1 MLMCSA
7 ETALH
12 TVKRSKARLKDC
24 VQGLE
29 VLSAST
35 EDQFLDIG
43 NRLTAFY
50 EGAAKVSGLSKTI
63 ADFLSG
69 GDIAGTIQKLTALME
84 GFGVQMKHFESI
96 IGESIIKLDS
106 ISERIEDAEWHL
118 EDMDRATRMLG
129 GLGFSTGLQNAILK
143 RPVEGIRVLGED
155 VKKLASDITR
165 KSGHIVRDTKSLV
178 EVINDSRS
186 KIRELSSIQQ
196 KKAAKILRSTTSN
209 IASLNEKYGLSAK
222 AAEKISSCS
231 DEISQ
236 CIREIVTFIQF
247 HDIMRQ
253 RFESSR
259 SFFNRMV
266 EDLEA
271 ETGEGDLHWTVNRLA
286 EFCVEAGALLQSTRT
301 DFISVVMTVIEN
313 LRVLSTGVKGL
324 LSEVRHLVSVGD
336 SMEGSFL
343 AKIDES
349 LSSVTMTISTLSE
362 SGMLKG
368 QLSDATTVAVKT
380 VGEMSGV
387 TRAIEYIGDEVEL
400 IALNAAVKADQM
412 GEEGRAIGIV
422 ADEIQR
428 ISAKAQL
435 HTSSIAAILK
445 DVGAYAEDLSIDV
458 GAGENVYTLKVAEL
472 SEKLSA
478 SVGYLR
484 DLNSKLIS
492 TIREVEE
499 TGKGLVSEVDG
510 VIGNIGIHKD
520 VDLVVGEVLSN
531 LREVFAE
538 AGRTLADRT
547 EPGDAHLSLSNDAYY
562 LMLEAAVKQ
571 LQSDGRT
578 GTVGGRSEDLGDNIE
593 FFS

>member
-1 MLMCSA
+1 M
-7 ETALH
+7 
-12 TVKRSKARLKDC
+12 
-24 VQGLE
+24 
-29 VLSAST
+29 LSAST

-43 NRLTAFY
+43 NRLSAFY
-50 EGAAKVSGLSKTI
+50 EGASKVSGLSRSI
-63 ADFLSG
+63 AGYLSG
-69 GDIAGTIQKLTALME
+69 GDIAGTIEKLTSLME
-84 GFGVQMKHFESI
+84 GFGVQMKHFDSI
-96 IGESIIKLDS
+96 IGDSIVKLNN
-106 ISERIEDAEWHL
+106 ISERIEDVEWHL
-118 EDMDRATRMLG
+118 EDMDRITRKLG

-155 VKKLASDITR
+155 VKKLASDITE
-165 KSGHIVRDTKSLV
+165 KSGHIVQDTKSLV
-178 EVINDSRS
+178 EIINDSRS

-196 KKAAKILRSTTSN
+196 KKAAKILRSSTSN
-209 IASLNEKYGLSAK
+209 IASLNEKYGLSSG

-231 DEISQ
+231 DELSQ

-253 RFESSR
+253 RFEGSR
-259 SFFNRMV
+259 SFFNSL
-266 EDLEA
+266 LEELDTEPA
-271 ETGEGDLHWTVNRLA
+271 DGDLSRTVSRLL
-286 EFCVEAGALLQSTRT
+286 EFSVEAGAILQNTRT

-313 LRVLSTGVKGL
+313 LRVLATGVNDL
-324 LSEVRHLVSVGD
+324 LREVRQLVSVGD

-349 LSSVTMTISTLSE
+349 LSSVTTTISTLSE

-368 QLSDATTVAVKT
+368 QLSGATTVAVKT
-380 VGEMSGV
+380 VSDMSGF

-400 IALNAAVKADQM
+400 IALNAAVKADQI

-445 DVGAYAEDLSIDV
+445 DVGAYAEELSLEV
-458 GAGENVYTLKVAEL
+458 GAGENAYTLKIADL
-472 SEKLSA
+472 SEKLSV
-478 SVGYLR
+478 SIGYLR
-484 DLNSKLIS
+484 DLNGKLIS

-499 TGKGLVSEVDG
+499 TGKGLVSEIDG
-510 VIGNIGIHKD
+510 VINNIGIHRD

-531 LREVFAE
+531 LREVFDE
-538 AGRTLADRT
+538 AHRTLADRT
-547 EPGDAHLSLSNDAYY
+547 EPGDARLPMSKDAYE
-562 LMLEAAVKQ
+562 LMLESAVKQ
-571 LQSDGRT
+571 LQSEGKA
-578 GTVGGRSEDLGDNIE
+578 GTVGGRSKDLGDNIE

>member
-1 MLMCSA
+1 MYLA
-7 ETALH
+7 ENALQ
-12 TVKRSKARLKDC
+12 TVKRSRSKLKDC

-43 NRLTAFY
+43 SRLTAFY
-50 EGAAKVSGLSKTI
+50 EGASKVSGLSKTI
-63 ADFLSG
+63 AGLLSG
-69 GDIAGTIQKLTALME
+69 GDIAGTIEKLTALME
-84 GFGVQMKHFESI
+84 GFGVQVKHFDSI
-96 IGESIIKLDS
+96 IGESIIKLNS
-106 ISERIEDAEWHL
+106 ISERIEDVEWHL

-129 GLGFSTGLQNAILK
+129 GLGFGAGLQNAILK

-155 VKKLASDITR
+155 VKKLASDITE

-186 KIRELSSIQQ
+186 KIRELGSTQQ
-196 KKAAKILRSTTSN
+196 KKTAKILRSTTSN
-209 IASLNEKYGLSAK
+209 IASLNEKYGLSTK

-231 DEISQ
+231 DEISR

-253 RFESSR
+253 RFEGSQ
-259 SFFNRMV
+259 SFFGRMIEELETEAA
-266 EDLEA
+266 EDGLPQ
-271 ETGEGDLHWTVNRLA
+271 TVKRLA

-301 DFISVVMTVIEN
+301 DFTSVVLTVIEN
-313 LRVLSTGVKGL
+313 LKVLSAGVNDL
-324 LSEVRHLVSVGD
+324 LREVRQLVSDGN
-336 SMEGSFL
+336 SIEGSFL
-343 AKIDES
+343 ARIDES
-349 LSSVTMTISTLSE
+349 LSSVTLTISTLSE

-368 QLSDATTVAVKT
+368 QLSEATTVVVKT
-380 VGEMSGV
+380 VSEMSGF
-387 TRAIEYIGDEVEL
+387 TKAIEYIGDEVEL
-400 IALNAAVKADQM
+400 IALNAAVKADQI

-428 ISAKAQL
+428 ISIKAQM

-445 DVGAYAEDLSIDV
+445 DVGTYAEDLSVGV
-458 GAGENVYTLKVAEL
+458 GAGESVYATKIAEL
-472 SEKLSA
+472 SEELTS

-499 TGKGLVSEVDG
+499 TGNGIVSEIEG
-510 VIGNIGIHKD
+510 VIDNIGIHRD
-520 VDLVVGEVLSN
+520 VDLVVGEALSN
-531 LREVFAE
+531 LRGVFEDAH
-538 AGRTLADRT
+538 RTLGERT
-547 EPGDAHLSLSNDAYY
+547 VLQEAAPSLSPHSFD
-562 LMLEAAVKQ
+562 LMLEAAMKQ
-571 LQSDGRT
+571 LQSDGKA
-578 GTVGGRSEDLGDNIE
+578 GTVGSSSQDLGENID